1 MKIQRILKTLAVSV
15 PLLCAENVLA
25 QATQATRVT
34 SDKPT
39 FDNLPSP
46 EFPGSIKQKRFVPK
60 DWLEVEAKFKVE
72 MKPEPRSK
80 TAEEVTV
87 KWYVAVKIPEKSGQ
101 FMLLSKTVNHVN
113 VPLNEDVYTSIYL
126 SPASITRLTGSARN
140 GKAAVEFVGYEIIV
154 AGEPK
159 ASSTNKGDVGWWN
172 SKSEKIS
179 QNDSVP
185 LLTKSETPFAPMW
198 WDRYADERKEK

>member
-1 MKIQRILKTLAVSV
+1 MKIQRFLKTLAVSAS
-15 PLLCAENVLA
+15 LLCAENALA
-25 QATQATRVT
+25 QAGAVRVT

-39 FDNLPSP
+39 FDDLPSP
-46 EFPGSIKQKRFVPK
+46 EFPGANKQKRFIPK

-72 MKPEPRSK
+72 MKPEPKSK

-87 KWYVAVKIPEKSGQ
+87 KWYVAVKNPEKSGQ